1 MNTKEAT
8 YQDVEKDWDMHLSSM
23 IDRLQNACI
32 QAFPF
37 DEVDLSSVM
46 TESEA
51 IVFIGRIMNAF
62 DMSGSIKTSK
72 VVMKKD
78 AA

>member
-1 MNTKEAT
+1 MNVKEAT
-8 YQDVEKDWDMHLSSM
+8 YHDVEKDWDMHLSSM

-37 DEVDLSSVM
+37 DQVDLSSVM

-51 IVFIGRIMNAF
+51 FVFIGHLMSAF
-62 DMSGSIKTSK
+62 DMSGSVKACNVT
-72 VVMKKD
+72 MKRD
-78 AA
+78 AD